1 MSAETAQPGLPG
13 PTRPAGGVIHDIG
26 YRRYEGE
33 RLGRG
38 RIVAALTWHSL
49 RSAFGIGRG
58 VKAKIVPVLTFAIIC
73 LPAVVDAVIVNRTG
87 TRQVSYDTYQPA
99 LRILVMI
106 VFLAAQAPELVSR
119 DLRSHVLPL
128 YFARPISRL
137 DYPLAKLTAFVLAC
151 LVMIEVPLLILYLG
165 TIAQAHGGSAIWSE
179 TKALIPGLLVGL
191 MWSVL
196 LASIALAIAS
206 LTGRRAYAT
215 GGIAIFFLLTLT
227 LGRILIRVAIQ
238 SSGGPGSPIGPGGLG
253 PLGHPP
259 AAAQFYALIS
269 PFTVLDG
276 VRQWLGGVTKLGGP
290 GTIGSPGSYGPLFG
304 VMLLVFLGASL
315 AILVTRYRKVGIA

>member
-1 MSAETAQPGLPG
+1 MSANHAMAGPG
-13 PTRPAGGVIHDIG
+13 PALPSNGGVIHDIG

-33 RLGRG
+33 RLNRG
-38 RIVAALTWHSL
+38 RIVAALCWHSL
-49 RSAFGIGRG
+49 RSAFGVGRG

-73 LPAVVDAVIVNRTG
+73 LPAVIDAVIVNRTG
-87 TRQVSYDTYQPA
+87 TREVSYDTYQPA

-106 VFLAAQAPELVSR
+106 VFLAAQAPELVSK

-137 DYPLAKLTAFVLAC
+137 DYPLAKLAAFTLAC
-151 LVMIEVPLLILYLG
+151 LAMIEIPLVILYLG

-227 LGRILIRVAIQ
+227 LGRLLIRIAIH
-238 SSGGPGSPIGPGGLG
+238 SDGGFG

-259 AAAQFYALIS
+259 PAAQLYALIS

-304 VMLLVFLGASL
+304 AMLLVFLGASL
-315 AILVTRYRKVGIA
+315 AILAARYRKVGIA